1 MNVYYKQLG
10 TQSSRHIYK
19 QRWYWKCCFCV

>member
-19 QRWYWKCCFCV
+19 QR